1 MRRVWHVFWRE
12 FWGHLTRRSYL
23 IFTFGFPAFI
33 IIMPMLGGLTL
44 ALVMASAI
52 PPTDPRPVGLVDQG
66 GLTAGV
72 PDVPDRP
79 VEIRPYPSLAEA
91 DAALDAGDI
100 QAYYHLPPDY
110 WQTGQV
116 KIVYEQPPTE
126 EIDQAVAAWLRQR
139 VRAKVPPA
147 VLAQLD
153 REARIAHQNAQ
164 GESVFDLEDILA
176 AALVFG
182 LAYFVQLG
190 GSFTANYMFD
200 SVASESWDRT
210 IEIVLTSISPMQ
222 FLVGKV
228 LGLLG
233 VGLTQLLTWLLVGGT
248 IILWGSAQ
256 LGVDLAGLIFGWDY
270 FWLIASVLLATYVTN
285 QLLAA
290 AIGLL
295 HMNSGSGP
303 LFFNTLN
310 WVAGIGFLYAII
322 LVPRNPNTPL
332 AVITSMLPIT
342 APIVLLVRLVVSEV
356 PAWQLVVGQVIMWS
370 INIASL
376 FWLRHLLKTNLV
388 AYAPRF
394 KLWPWLRGRVA
405 GR

>member
-1 MRRVWHVFWRE
+1 MRRIWHVLWRE
-12 FWGHLTRRSYL
+12 FWGHITRRSYL

-33 IIMPMLGGLTL
+33 IIIPMLGGLTL
-44 ALVMASAI
+44 ALMVASAI
-52 PPTDPRPVGLVDQG
+52 PPTDPRPVGLVDQA
-66 GLTAGV
+66 GLTDGA
-72 PDVPDRP
+72 PDAPDHT
-79 VEIRPYPSLAEA
+79 VEIRLYSSLETAEAALAE
-91 DAALDAGDI
+91 GEI

-116 KIVYEQPPTE
+116 KIIYRQPPTG
-126 EIDQAVAAWLRQR
+126 EIDSAVGGWLGQQ
-139 VRAKVPPA
+139 VRSRAPPD
-147 VLAQLD
+147 VLAQLN
-153 REARIAHQNAQ
+153 REARITHQNAR
-164 GESVFDLEDILA
+164 GESVFDLEDLLA

-228 LGLLG
+228 IGLLG
-233 VGLTQLLTWLLVGGT
+233 VGLSQLLAWLLVGGT
-248 IILWGSAQ
+248 IILWGSAR
-256 LGVDLAGLIFGWDY
+256 LGFDLAGIIFGWDY
-270 FWLIASVLLATYVTN
+270 FGLIVSVLLATYVTN

-310 WVAGIGFLYAII
+310 WVSGIGFLYATI

-332 AVITSMLPIT
+332 AIVASMLPVA

-356 PAWQLVVGQVIMWS
+356 PAWQLVIGQVIMWGV
-370 INIASL
+370 NIASL

-394 KLWPWLRGRVA
+394 KLWPWLRRRLA
-405 GR
+405 NR